1 MKIITNR
8 LILRKPELKDAKDL
22 AKSGNDK
29 KMPYFTWYIPYPFTV
44 QKAKKIIK
52 DFWADL
58 KKDTIGFVIIL
69 KEENKVIG
77 VIDIYKISKK
87 HRKARIGY
95 WIGKDYRGKGLA
107 SEAVRAVI
115 KFSFKNLKLNK
126 ISAETLIDNKSSNI
140 LLKKV
145 GFREVGVMKKERII
159 EGKQIDCIL
168 WEILK

>member
-95 WIGKDYRGKGLA
+95 WIGKDNRRQTNRLHPMGD
-107 SEAVRAVI
+107 
-115 KFSFKNLKLNK
+115 
-126 ISAETLIDNKSSNI
+126 T
-140 LLKKV
+140 
-145 GFREVGVMKKERII
+145 
-159 EGKQIDCIL
+159 
-168 WEILK
+168 